1 MEAVTNIL
9 LVDDHATAGAGLCAL
24 IDPKFGLQVVGQ
36 AGDGEAGFRAYLDT
50 NLDVV
55 IMDLSL
61 PGISGLEAIRRVVA
75 RSSGAKILAFS
86 THEDTAFV
94 TQALQAGSRDYVT
107 KSASCEVV
115 LQAIREIAIGN
126 SYSTPCVG
134 QRLAFQKTK
143 GPHSPFSALTT
154 REFEIFCPL
163 AQGLN
168 ANEIGAQLALG
179 AKRSPITPLR

>member
-1 MEAVTNIL
+1 MENFTRSMEAVTNIL
-9 LVDDHATAGAGLCAL
+9 LVDDHATVGAGLCAL
-24 IDPKFGLQVVGQ
+24 IDAEFGLQVVGQ

-50 NLDVV
+50 NPDVV
-55 IMDLSL
+55 IIDLSL

-94 TQALQAGSRDYVT
+94 TQALQAGARGYVT

-115 LQAIREIAIGN
+115 LQAIREIVIGN
-126 SYSTPCVG
+126 SYLAPCVG

-154 REFEIFCPL
+154 
-163 AQGLN
+163 
-168 ANEIGAQLALG
+168 
-179 AKRSPITPLR
+179 